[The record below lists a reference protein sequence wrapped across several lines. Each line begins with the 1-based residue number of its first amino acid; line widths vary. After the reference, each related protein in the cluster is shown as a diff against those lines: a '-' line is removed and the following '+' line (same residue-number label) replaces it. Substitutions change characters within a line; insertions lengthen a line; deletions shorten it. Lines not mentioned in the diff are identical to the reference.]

1 MKPGRAT
8 PRKPRPAPKNKLSED
23 EVQQILDL
31 LHSERFCDSSPA
43 QVYFTLLDEG
53 TYLASESTFYRI
65 LRSRDEVRERRRQAS
80 HPPRV
85 KPELVARRPNQVWTW
100 DVTKLKG
107 PRKGEYY
114 SLYVVMDI
122 FSRYVVAWVLAP
134 VENGETAKE
143 MIEAALA
150 DEGIERQQLT
160 IHSDRGAPMTSVPLA
175 NLYDMLGVSRS
186 LSRPHVSNDN
196 PYSEAGFKTLK
207 YCPAFPERFGCI
219 EDARSFCRAFFNYYN
234 FEQHRHSGIAYH
246 TPASVHRGTAD
257 EIRAQRSLTLDE
269 AFAANPA
276 RFNYRRPSP
285 PKLPT
290 VAWINEPTGTEG

>member
-23 EVQQILDL
+23 EVQQILDI

-65 LRSRDEVRERRRQAS
+65 LRSRDEVRERRRQAT
-80 HPPRV
+80 HPTRV
-85 KPELVARRPNQVWTW
+85 KPELVARKPNQVWTW

-107 PRKGEYY
+107 PSKGEYY

-160 IHSDRGAPMTSVPLA
+160 IHSDRGAPMTSAPLA

-219 EDARSFCRAFFNYYN
+219 EDARSFCRAFFSFYN
-234 FEQHRHSGIAYH
+234 LEHRHSGIAYH

-257 EIRAQRSLTLDE
+257 EVRTQRSRTLDE

>member
-23 EVQQILDL
+23 EVSRILDV
-31 LHSERFCDSSPA
+31 LHSERFCDSSAA
-43 QVYFTLLDEG
+43 QVYFMLLDEG

-122 FSRYVVAWVLAP
+122 FSRYVVTWVLAA

-143 MIEAALA
+143 MIEQALA
-150 DEGIERQQLT
+150 DEGIERRQLT
-160 IHSDRGAPMTSVPLA
+160 IHSDRGSPMTYAPLA

-219 EDARSFCRAFFNYYN
+219 EDARSFCRAFFAYYN
-234 FEQHRHSGIAYH
+234 FEHRHSGIAYH

-257 EIRAQRSLTLDE
+257 EVRTQRSLTLDE

-285 PKLPT
+285 PRLPT